1 MLLKDILFAS
11 WHSADFSIIFPKF
24 FHNLDEKKLIR
35 NFITSEL
42 ILSNDDI
49 TPSTSLL
56 GKVSMLNFLAKL
68 IKSLKDEQNSEYH
81 HRFNYW
87 NKS

>member
-11 WHSADFSIIFPKF
+11 WHSADIDAKF

-68 IKSLKDEQNSEYH
+68 IKSLKDEQNFEYH

>member
-11 WHSADFSIIFPKF
+11 WHSADIDAKF
-24 FHNLDEKKLIR
+24 FYNLDEKKLIR

-49 TPSTSLL
+49 KPSTSLL

-68 IKSLKDEQNSEYH
+68 IKSLKDEHNSEYH
-81 HRFNYW
+81 HKFNYW
-87 NKS
+87 NKAE